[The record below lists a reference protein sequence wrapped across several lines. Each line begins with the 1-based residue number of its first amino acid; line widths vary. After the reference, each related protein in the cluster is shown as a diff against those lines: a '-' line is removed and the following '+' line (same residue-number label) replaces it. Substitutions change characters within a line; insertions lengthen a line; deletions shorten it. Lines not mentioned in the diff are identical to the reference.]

1 MRHRGFLFVC
11 LLTALFAG
19 LSPGYPQEITTG
31 TLAGTITDDKGKPV
45 ADAVVTALS
54 PQGARKA
61 VTDRNGYFII
71 PFLTPGTY
79 SVQVIAP
86 EYSTVLQ
93 EGIVVRLNEK
103 TTVTYALQPGVVEK
117 VTVTGQAPVV
127 DRTDTGTGANIKVSD
142 FTAVI
147 PVGRTYSNLFTTAPG
162 VVSGGG
168 TGAGNSSSGGTSC
181 VESSH

>member
-61 VTDRNGYFII
+61 LTDKNGYFII

-79 SVQVIAP
+79 SVQVIAATF
-86 EYSTVLQ
+86 STVVQ
-93 EGIVVRLNEK
+93 DGILVKLNEK
-103 TTVTYALQPGVVEK
+103 TRLSYALQPGQVEK
-117 VTVTGQAPVV
+117 VTVTGEAPVV
-127 DRTDTGTGANIKVSD
+127 DRTSTGTGTNI
-142 FTAVI
+142 
-147 PVGRTYSNLFTTAPG
+147 
-162 VVSGGG
+162 
-168 TGAGNSSSGGTSC
+168 
-181 VESSH
+181 